1 MRSQSSPVRRTLA
14 RTESWF
20 IRQGMPQLITGY
32 GFRQVVSR
40 MVPYL
45 VFTALLWLDMFTEFG
60 PAQVL
65 PVAAVGAA
73 GTWAWLTRLGTRPP
87 PRLPT
92 GTALAVLAAHVL
104 GPPVVAVGMAAVGWL
119 DFHLSVHGL
128 VEVVLDEPDE
138 LSTRQVFGIIGQV
151 VGLWIAVDVLLVAVG
166 YVVASNGLVA
176 LSVKALRHAVTDLRH
191 SARLQGRALPVL
203 LFVTLFLFF
212 TGELWQL
219 CNRLP
224 WLRIFVL
231 VAVLA
236 AISVLAVA
244 TRLRTELG
252 RVERDM
258 SPADVLAACAG
269 TPLARLAPQLAT
281 RAVGAALRPRQQAN
295 LLFALA
301 IRQLIQGAVVGFG
314 LFCLFTLLG
323 WLVLYP
329 SLAKQ
334 WIGAPIEYSIWFPDQ
349 PVAMFRLAVLLAA
362 FGGMYYVVHSM
373 NNADE
378 REEFFAPTVAE
389 LESVLAVHAAYDAL
403 DPQTPDRP
411 GPDRQLP

>member
-1 MRSQSSPVRRTLA
+1 MSSQTSQVQRVLS

-20 IRQGMPQLITGY
+20 IRQGIPQLITGY
-32 GFRQVVSR
+32 GFRQIVSR

-45 VFTALLWLDMFTEFG
+45 VFTALLWLDMFTGFG
-60 PAQVL
+60 PVQVL

-73 GTWAWLTRLGTRPP
+73 ATWAWLTRLGTRPP

-92 GTALAVLAAHVL
+92 GTAIGVLLAHVL
-104 GPPVVAVGMAAVGWL
+104 GPPVVAVGMAALGWL

-128 VEVVLDEPDE
+128 VEVVLDDPDD
-138 LSTRQVFGIIGQV
+138 LDPGRLLGIIAEV
-151 VGLWIAVDVLLVAVG
+151 VGLWIAVDLVLVAVG
-166 YVVASNGLVA
+166 YLVTSNGLVA
-176 LSVKALRHAVTDLRH
+176 LSVRALGHAVTDLRH

-224 WLRIFVL
+224 WVRIFVL
-231 VAVLA
+231 VTVLA

-244 TRLRTELG
+244 TRLRVELG
-252 RVERDM
+252 RIERDM
-258 SPADVLAACAG
+258 SPADILAACAG
-269 TPLARLAPQLAT
+269 TPLARLAPRVAS

-301 IRQLIQGAVVGFG
+301 IRQLIQGAVVGLG
-314 LFCLFTLLG
+314 LYGLFTLLG

-329 SLAKQ
+329 SLARQ
-334 WIGAPIEYSIWFPDQ
+334 WIGAPIEYSTVFPDQ
-349 PVAMFRLAVLLAA
+349 PAAMFRLAVLLAG

-373 NNADE
+373 NNADT
-378 REEFFAPTVAE
+378 REEFFAPTIAE

-411 GPDRQLP
+411 APDSRP